1 DGDGDDL
8 RAGGL
13 GGAAGLVEVAELA
26 GAGQQARMV
35 GLAGDDEGVIGSGV
49 RGHRPIIAQRRRDA
63 GGWGKP
69 WCSAS
74 SRRAVRGRR
83 WLPSAWM
90 GGGGAGLWTS
100 LLRRRFCRCFRGASH
115 PTFGALGRERSSG
128 PSGGVESSG

>member
-13 GGAAGLVEVAELA
+13 GGAAGLVEVAKLA

-74 SRRAVRGRR
+74 SRRAVRARR

-90 GGGGAGLWTS
+90 GAAVRGCGRRSCGGGSAGVS
-100 LLRRRFCRCFRGASH
+100 GAHLIWRSMPWGGSSH
-115 PTFGALGRERSSG
+115 PVLPAVWNR
-128 PSGGVESSG
+128 VV